1 MRGAPV
7 IMAAGP
13 QEEQVLVPPNN
24 RKKSQ
29 RPPIAKP
36 NETRSTPRKLRGSL
50 LAISAAAVVSV
61 YTIGYVSTQ
70 SSIDQL
76 TAEPAAAAS
85 VAPASSASPA
95 PATTGS
101 SSASRPATTT
111 GSSSASA
118 ATATPASVGSPYK
131 DGTYTAS
138 GNSRHG
144 SIEVTLVV
152 QNGQI
157 TSASVSDCRTRYPCS
172 DVYPL
177 TREVVSLQKAPI
189 HYVSGA
195 TDSSRAYTSAV
206 SKAIAQATNAG

>member
-1 MRGAPV
+1 
-7 IMAAGP
+7 
-13 QEEQVLVPPNN
+13 LVPPNSS
-24 RKKSQ
+24 KKSQ

-36 NETRSTPRKLRGSL
+36 NDTKVTSRKLRGSL

-61 YTIGYVSTQ
+61 YTVGYVSTQ

-76 TAEPAAAAS
+76 TAGSAAAAS
-85 VAPASSASPA
+85 VAPATSGSSA

-101 SSASRPATTT
+101 SSSSRSATT
-111 GSSSASA
+111 GSSSSAA
-118 ATATPASVGSPYK
+118 ATATPSTASVDSPYK
-131 DGTYTAS
+131 DGTYKAS

-152 QNGQI
+152 QGGKI

-177 TREVVSLQKAPI
+177 TREVVSLQKGPI

-206 SKAIAQATNAG
+206 TQAIAQATNPG